1 MLNSSD
7 LGTVLIVLRPA
18 TTDWEKIAPHLK
30 PPLPEN
36 ATKKIKANT
45 AGHPDQAGDCLRE
58 MINLWLKQI
67 KPHPPS
73 WQSLRQAIQNSGI
86 DDADSI
92 IEKIGKQ
99 IQNA

>member
-18 TTDWEKIAPHLK
+18 TADWEKIAPHLK

-36 ATKKIKANT
+36 ATRTIRANT
-45 AGHPDQAGDCLRE
+45 AGRPDQAGDCLRE
-58 MINLWLKQI
+58 MITLWLKQR
-67 KPHPPS
+67 KSHPPR
-73 WQSLRQAIQNSGI
+73 WLSLKQAIKDSGI

-92 IEKIGKQ
+92 IEKIDEK
-99 IQNA
+99 IQNV